1 VICHGFLYVY
11 QAGYV
16 FLDLH
21 RDSGVATGTTPN
33 RRSSRWNPQT
43 TDGWRNSQRDPKR
56 FGKCNQSSFVTP
68 MLGSTILFCD
78 V

>member
-1 VICHGFLYVY
+1 MFS
-11 QAGYV
+11 
-16 FLDLH
+16 LDPH
-21 RDSGVATGTTPN
+21 RGGVATGTTPN

-43 TDGWRNSQRDPKR
+43 TDGATASGIQKR